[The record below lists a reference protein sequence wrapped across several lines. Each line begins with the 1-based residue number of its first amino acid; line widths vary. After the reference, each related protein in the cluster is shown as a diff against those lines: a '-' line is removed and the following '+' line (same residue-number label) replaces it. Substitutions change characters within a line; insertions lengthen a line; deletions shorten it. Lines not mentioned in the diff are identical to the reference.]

1 MAVEGSITPEEK
13 LTNSFPNSPIEP
25 TADTTMTVEA
35 AREPSP
41 ESTIEYTRISVEKA
55 GILAEGIK
63 IKQLSIIQVNGKAK
77 ISVVPSSVIS
87 STITSQSNENRAFEA
102 LDSGLVSSRSSN
114 YPSNTPSTP
123 SAPTYNLHLS
133 PTGRLFDDL
142 SSTPISRNPSP
153 RFGIIGNSPLPIRND
168 IFPSSFAI
176 SNLYEEA
183 TSSNFRQSSP
193 SILIS
198 DSLLAPF
205 QESRPINNNRNNN
218 LPVPEVAVYDMEM
231 DVDSTSPSLLPFNQA
246 ELDRFTDEQS
256 SSAVKFA
263 LRSGPPGFFNDVS
276 DDSLSVSLPP
286 SSTSRNNSPSS
297 NSRYSTPSI
306 VVPEDELNSY
316 LNSDAATIISSEL
329 VSSPFRFDAELDTAM
344 YFSDNQTTATE
355 ISVLVGEETIIP
367 SSSSSQSEVNKNELR
382 MSTTQVEAMIQ
393 EEYKKIE
400 SDSMELNCSWLRDEG
415 GVDRWVPD
423 LVEV

>member
-1 MAVEGSITPEEK
+1 MAVEGTITPDEK

-25 TADTTMTVEA
+25 MADNNITIEEV
-35 AREPSP
+35 REPSP
-41 ESTIEYTRISVEKA
+41 EGIIEYTRISVEKA

-63 IKQLSIIQVNGKAK
+63 MKQLSIIRVDGKAK
-77 ISVVPSSVIS
+77 ISVVPSSVSS
-87 STITSQSNENRAFEA
+87 STPTSQSNENRVFEA

-123 SAPTYNLHLS
+123 SAPTYNLNLS

-176 SNLYEEA
+176 SHLYEDA

-193 SILIS
+193 STLSS

-205 QESRPINNNRNNN
+205 EESRPSTSQRSSN
-218 LPVPEVAVYDMEM
+218 LSVPEVAVYDMEM

-246 ELDRFTDEQS
+246 ELDKFTDEQLG
-256 SSAVKFA
+256 SAVKFA
-263 LRSGPPGFFNDVS
+263 LRSGPGFFNEVS
-276 DDSLSVSLPP
+276 DDLLSVSPLPA
-286 SSTSRNNSPSS
+286 STSRNTSPSS
-297 NSRYSTPSI
+297 RYTTPS
-306 VVPEDELNSY
+306 VVPDEELNSY

-329 VSSPFRFDAELDTAM
+329 VSSPFRFHAELDTAM
-344 YFSDNQTTATE
+344 YYDQISATE
-355 ISVLVGEETIIP
+355 SSVTAGADTILP
-367 SSSSSQSEVNKNELR
+367 SSLSSQPEVKNELR

-393 EEYKKIE
+393 EEIKKIE
-400 SDSMELNCSWLRDEG
+400 SDSMERSCSWLRDEG